1 MWETRVQSL
10 GWEDDLEKEMAT
22 RSSALAWKI
31 TWMEKPGRLQS
42 MGSQR
47 DTTERLYFFSMLCGR
62 TTGPGFLIT
71 DSFSVSELI
80 PLYSEIDINSHSLDM
95 DSYSLWLT
103 VHGTRQEYWSG
114 LLFPSPGDLPNPGI
128 KPWCPALQADP
139 LPTKLWGTSWCSCE
153 YSVLPAVR
161 LPLLE
166 SCLCFVR
173 GVWSWVNYK
182 SYISSFVKWR

>member
-1 MWETRVQSL
+1 MALFEGYFLCFEVGHALWRASLVAQMIKHLSTMWETRVQSL

-95 DSYSLWLT
+95 DSYSL
-103 VHGTRQEYWSG
+103 
-114 LLFPSPGDLPNPGI
+114 
-128 KPWCPALQADP
+128 
-139 LPTKLWGTSWCSCE
+139 
-153 YSVLPAVR
+153 
-161 LPLLE
+161 
-166 SCLCFVR
+166 
-173 GVWSWVNYK
+173 
-182 SYISSFVKWR
+182 

>member
-10 GWEDDLEKEMAT
+10 GREDDLEKEMAT
-22 RSSALAWKI
+22 RSSALSPSHGWRNLVGYSPWGRKETRLSDFTFYALWKDHRS
-31 TWMEKPGRLQS
+31 WVP
-42 MGSQR
+42 
-47 DTTERLYFFSMLCGR
+47 YHWFFL
-62 TTGPGFLIT
+62 
-71 DSFSVSELI
+71 SVSELS

-95 DSYSLWLT
+95 DNYSLWLS
-103 VHGTRQEYWSG
+103 VHETRQESWSG

-128 KPWCPALQADP
+128 KPWCPAVQADP
-139 LPTKLWGTSWCSCE
+139 FPTKLWGASWCSCE

-166 SCLCFVR
+166 SWLCFVQ